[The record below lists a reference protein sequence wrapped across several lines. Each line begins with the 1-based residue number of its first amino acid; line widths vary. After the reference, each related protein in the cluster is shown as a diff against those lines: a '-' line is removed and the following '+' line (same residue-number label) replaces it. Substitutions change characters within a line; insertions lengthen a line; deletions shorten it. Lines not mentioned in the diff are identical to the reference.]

1 MGTDAPLCDISE
13 DKLVSFETEVMMVPQ
28 FDPGNPKMISQG
40 PSVCIFNKADPQEVL
55 ASWLFTQYLL
65 SDEVQTAYAETEGYL
80 PVTTRAQQSEEY
92 QDYLARIGEDNNVHY
107 EVKIKAS
114 ELLMAHLDDT
124 FVTPVFN
131 GSASLR
137 DGAGQLIESTVKSVR
152 RGETVD
158 DAYISKLY
166 SDVTSLYRLKR
177 GSTATGE
184 KEELGPLPVTA
195 KLLLGSLITVWVIL
209 LLIFSLQKIKKYREN
224 HKKD

>member
-1 MGTDAPLCDISE
+1 
-13 DKLVSFETEVMMVPQ
+13 
-28 FDPGNPKMISQG
+28 
-40 PSVCIFNKADPQEVL
+40 
-55 ASWLFTQYLL
+55 
-65 SDEVQTAYAETEGYL
+65 
-80 PVTTRAQQSEEY
+80 
-92 QDYLARIGEDNNVHY
+92 
-107 EVKIKAS
+107 
-114 ELLMAHLDDT
+114 MAHLDDT

-177 GSTATGE
+177 GSTTTGE

-209 LLIFSLQKIKKYREN
+209 LLIFSLQKIKKYRGN